1 MYNFLP
7 TFGAKNLDK
16 KLELSKIQLFFQHFG
31 KKSWKK
37 VGRFPYNRESAPL
50 PGSKWLPHIHE
61 TAPFNILLILSGR
74 RRCNR
79 RLRRC
84 GIWCRTVLFIR
95 RAGRY
100 LILDIVSQRLL
111 ATRTVYESVRI
122 PTSVP
127 QIISMVIEFIAAI
140 LASAVKCRIIAF
152 ISRYRVGINHSCI
165 LEPGSCRLRNR
176 LPDLYRRRGSNGHG
190 SRSRRSNRSG
200 RRRRLY
206 FRCGCGRRR
215 YFRCRSRCGRRRC

>member
-1 MYNFLP
+1 MLQNVSKNSKITKSAKIGYVCVTKRVQKQQNFKKCQNRIRLCYKTCPKTAKFQNPTFLP
-7 TFGAKNLDK
+7 TFW
-16 KLELSKIQLFFQHFG
+16 Q
-31 KKSWKK
+31 KSWKK
-37 VGRFPYNRESAPL
+37 DERFPYNRESAPL

-61 TAPFNILLILSGR
+61 TAHFNILLILAGR
-74 RRCNR
+74 RSCRR

-84 GIWCRTVLFIR
+84 GIRCRTVLFNS

-111 ATRTVYESVRI
+111 AARTVYESVRI

-140 LASAVKCRIIAF
+140 LASAVENRIIAF

-165 LEPGSCRLRNR
+165 LEPGS
-176 LPDLYRRRGSNGHG
+176 
-190 SRSRRSNRSG
+190 
-200 RRRRLY
+200 
-206 FRCGCGRRR
+206 
-215 YFRCRSRCGRRRC
+215 